1 MVPTPPR
8 AHGDEKKT
16 SHRRSPSIED
26 PESLAAW
33 PIPDDDELE
42 RAVSRHERGESVEA
56 EVTHEHKPSG
66 LSLSRTLS
74 RRSATSSRWE
84 PGPAPDGGT
93 VAWTQAAMAHLTIFS
108 TWGWITSYGVFQE
121 YYRTS
126 LDLTPSTISWIGSVQ
141 IFLLFFLGTFSGRA
155 LDAGL
160 FRPVYITGS
169 VLQLLGVFSMSEAK
183 NFWQLFL
190 SQGLCLGI
198 ANGLHFCP
206 AMSLVSTY
214 FVRKRALVVGVA
226 AMGSCTGGIV
236 FPIIIQ
242 QLLPRIGFPW
252 TIRVCG
258 FIMLLT
264 NICTITF
271 YRTRLPPR
279 KTGPLV
285 EWSSFKEWPFM
296 LYCIASFFNFWGLY
310 FAFFFVGSYG
320 REILGMSYPD
330 SINLLLTMVGV
341 GFLWRIL
348 PNYFADKVGS
358 LNMLLPFTV
367 LAGTMLLAWI
377 GVHTRA
383 SLFVFAAIYGSGS
396 AGMQSLFP
404 AGLSSL
410 TEDLKKAGVRMG
422 MGFTIVSFACLTG
435 PPLVCSSQKTSH
447 ASYTDLTIVLV
458 GWSVDST
465 REWKLLVCADVRQC
479 SQTIIVTNLL
489 TRIPQMGRL

>member
-1 MVPTPPR
+1 MVNSHDYNEKSEPKRTPS
-8 AHGDEKKT
+8 A
-16 SHRRSPSIED
+16 ED

-42 RAVSRHERGESVEA
+42 RAASRHGRA
-56 EVTHEHKPSG
+56 EEIDTNATAQQEPKQQRSH
-66 LSLSRTLS
+66 SLSRTLS
-74 RRSATSSRWE
+74 RRSATPSSRWD
-84 PGPAPDGGT
+84 PGPPPDGGRR
-93 VAWTQAAMAHLTIFS
+93 AWTQAAMAHLTIFS

-121 YYRTS
+121 HYRTS
-126 LDLTPSTISWIGSVQ
+126 LNLTPSTISWIGSVQ

-169 VLQLLGVFSMSEAK
+169 ALQLLGVFSMSAST
-183 NFWQLFL
+183 NFWQIFL
-190 SQGLCLGI
+190 SQGLCLGV

-226 AMGSCTGGIV
+226 AMGSCTGGVV

-264 NICTITF
+264 NILTISL

-279 KTGPLV
+279 KSGPLV
-285 EWSSFKEWPFM
+285 EWSSFKEAPFM
-296 LYCIASFFNFWGLY
+296 LYCTAQFFNFWGLY
-310 FAFFFVGSYG
+310 FAFFYVGSFG
-320 REILGMSYPD
+320 REIIGMDYAD
-330 SINLLLTMVGV
+330 SINLLLTMVAV
-341 GFLWRIL
+341 GFIWRVL
-348 PNYFADKVGS
+348 PNYFADKLGS
-358 LNMLLPFTV
+358 INVLLPFTL
-367 LAGTMLLAWI
+367 LAGTMLYAWT
-377 GVHTRA
+377 GVHSRPT
-383 SLFVFAAIYGSGS
+383 LFVFAAIYGSGS

-422 MGFTIVSFACLTG
+422 MGFTLVSFACLTG
-435 PPLVCSSQKTSH
+435 PPLVSCVVLQRWEFDWSS
-447 ASYTDLTIVLV
+447 
-458 GWSVDST
+458 
-465 REWKLLVCADVRQC
+465 
-479 SQTIIVTNLL
+479 
-489 TRIPQMGRL
+489 

>member
-1 MVPTPPR
+1 MASTQLYS
-8 AHGDEKKT
+8 HGDEEKADHK
-16 SHRRSPSIED
+16 RVPFIED

-42 RAVSRHERGESVEA
+42 RAMSGQERGESVEA
-56 EVTHEHKPSG
+56 GITHETKPG
-66 LSLSRTLS
+66 GNPLSRTIS
-74 RRSATSSRWE
+74 RRSATSSRWD

-93 VAWTQAAMAHLTIFS
+93 TAWTQAAMAHLTIFS

-121 YYRTS
+121 YYRTT
-126 LDLTPSTISWIGSVQ
+126 LGLTPSTISWIGSVQ

-169 VLQLLGVFSMSEAK
+169 VLQLLGVFSMSAST

-279 KTGPLV
+279 RTGPLV
-285 EWSSFKEWPFM
+285 EWSSLKEWPFM
-296 LYCIASFFNFWGLY
+296 LYCAASFFNFWGLY

-330 SINLLLTMVGV
+330 SINLLLTMVG
-341 GFLWRIL
+341 
-348 PNYFADKVGS
+348 GS
-358 LNMLLPFTV
+358 CPTTLRTR
-367 LAGTMLLAWI
+367 LA
-377 GVHTRA
+377 R
-383 SLFVFAAIYGSGS
+383 
-396 AGMQSLFP
+396 
-404 AGLSSL
+404 
-410 TEDLKKAGVRMG
+410 
-422 MGFTIVSFACLTG
+422 
-435 PPLVCSSQKTSH
+435 
-447 ASYTDLTIVLV
+447 
-458 GWSVDST
+458 
-465 REWKLLVCADVRQC
+465 
-479 SQTIIVTNLL
+479 
-489 TRIPQMGRL
+489 

>member
-1 MVPTPPR
+1 MSSTQPYS
-8 AHGDEKKT
+8 HSNEEKT
-16 SHRRSPSIED
+16 DHRRSPSAED
-26 PESLAAW
+26 PQSLAAW
-33 PIPDDDELE
+33 PIPDDDELQ
-42 RAVSRHERGESVEA
+42 RTMSQHERGESVEA
-56 EVTHEHKPSG
+56 EITHELKPSG
-66 LSLSRTLS
+66 NPLSRTLS
-74 RRSATSSRWE
+74 RRSATSSRWD
-84 PGPAPDGGT
+84 PGPAPDGGAK
-93 VAWTQAAMAHLTIFS
+93 AWTQAAMAHLTIFS

-121 YYRTS
+121 HYRTT
-126 LDLTPSTISWIGSVQ
+126 LGLTPSTISWIGSVQ

-169 VLQLLGVFSMSEAK
+169 VLQLLGVFSMSAST

-226 AMGSCTGGIV
+226 AMGSCTGGVV

-264 NICTITF
+264 NIYTIAF

-279 KTGPLV
+279 RTGPLV

-296 LYCIASFFNFWGLY
+296 LYCAASFFNFWGLY
-310 FAFFFVGSYG
+310 FAFFFVGSFG

-330 SINLLLTMVGV
+330 SINLLLTMVAV
-341 GFLWRIL
+341 GFIWRLL
-348 PNYFADKVGS
+348 PNYFADKIGS
-358 LNMLLPFTV
+358 LNMLLPFTM
-367 LAGTMLLAWI
+367 LAGTMLFAWI
-377 GVHTRA
+377 GVHSRS

-435 PPLVCSSQKTSH
+435 PPLVSCDTSSVVLPYETLTS
-447 ASYTDLTIVLV
+447 T
-458 GWSVDST
+458 GRRFDST
-465 REWKLLVCADVRQC
+465 RKRKLSVCPDVSHHIQ
-479 SQTIIVTNLL
+479 SST
-489 TRIPQMGRL
+489 

>member
-1 MVPTPPR
+1 
-8 AHGDEKKT
+8 
-16 SHRRSPSIED
+16 
-26 PESLAAW
+26 
-33 PIPDDDELE
+33 
-42 RAVSRHERGESVEA
+42 
-56 EVTHEHKPSG
+56 
-66 LSLSRTLS
+66 
-74 RRSATSSRWE
+74 
-84 PGPAPDGGT
+84 
-93 VAWTQAAMAHLTIFS
+93 MAHLTIFS

-126 LDLTPSTISWIGSVQ
+126 LGLTPSTISWIGSVQ

-160 FRPVYITGS
+160 FRPVYATGS
-169 VLQLLGVFSMSEAK
+169 CLQLLGVFSMSAST
-183 NFWQLFL
+183 NFWQIFL

-214 FVRKRALVVGVA
+214 FVRKRALVVGIA
-226 AMGSCTGGIV
+226 AMGSCTGGVV

-264 NICTITF
+264 NILTITC

-279 KTGPLV
+279 RTGPLV
-285 EWSSFKEWPFM
+285 EWSSFREAPFM
-296 LYCIASFFNFWGLY
+296 LYCAASFFNFWGLY
-310 FAFFFVGSYG
+310 FAFFFVGSFG
-320 REILGMSYPD
+320 REILNMTYPD
-330 SINLLLTMVGV
+330 SINLLLTMVAV
-341 GFLWRIL
+341 GFVWRVL

-367 LAGTMLLAWI
+367 LAGTMLFAWT
-377 GVHTRA
+377 GVHSRA
-383 SLFVFAAIYGSGS
+383 ALFVFAAIYGSGS

-422 MGFTIVSFACLTG
+422 MGFSIVSFACLTG
-435 PPLVCSSQKTSH
+435 PPLVSWNRILFSPLDFEVWKSPEYSH
-447 ASYTDLTIVLV
+447 
-458 GWSVDST
+458 
-465 REWKLLVCADVRQC
+465 
-479 SQTIIVTNLL
+479 
-489 TRIPQMGRL
+489 

>member
-1 MVPTPPR
+1 M
-8 AHGDEKKT
+8 AFAHSHSHGDEEKT
-16 SHRRSPSIED
+16 GHKHSLAVKD
-26 PESLAAW
+26 PDSLAAW
-33 PIPDDDELE
+33 PIPDDDDLE
-42 RAVSRHERGESVEA
+42 RTVPRHERDESVEA
-56 EVTHEHKPSG
+56 EITHEPKVAG
-66 LSLSRTLS
+66 LSLSRTIS
-74 RRSATSSRWE
+74 RHSATSSRWD
-84 PGPAPDGGT
+84 PGPPPDGGSK
-93 VAWTQAAMAHLTIFS
+93 AWTQAAMAHLTIFS

-121 YYRTS
+121 HYRTT
-126 LDLTPSTISWIGSVQ
+126 LGLTPSTISWIGSVQ

-169 VLQLLGVFSMSEAK
+169 ILQLLGVFSMASST

-198 ANGLHFCP
+198 SNGLHFCP
-206 AMSLVSTY
+206 AMSLISTY

-226 AMGSCTGGIV
+226 AMGSCTGGVV
-236 FPIIIQ
+236 FPIIVQ

-264 NICTITF
+264 NICTIAF

-279 KTGPLV
+279 RTGPLV
-285 EWSSFKEWPFM
+285 EWSSFKEWSFM
-296 LYCIASFFNFWGLY
+296 LY
-310 FAFFFVGSYG
+310 FAFFFIGSYG

-330 SINLLLTMVGV
+330 SINLLLTMVAV
-341 GFLWRIL
+341 GFVWRLL
-348 PNYFADKVGS
+348 PNYFADKIGS
-358 LNMLLPFTV
+358 LNMLLPFTL
-367 LAGTMLLAWI
+367 LAGTMLFAWI
-377 GVHTRA
+377 GVHSRA
-383 SLFVFAAIYGSGS
+383 SLFVFAGIYGSGS

-435 PPLVCSSQKTSH
+435 PPLVS
-447 ASYTDLTIVLV
+447 
-458 GWSVDST
+458 
-465 REWKLLVCADVRQC
+465 
-479 SQTIIVTNLL
+479 
-489 TRIPQMGRL
+489 

>member
-1 MVPTPPR
+1 MASPR
-8 AHGDEKKT
+8 LHSYNGEEKPNPK
-16 SHRRSPSIED
+16 RSPSVED
-26 PESLAAW
+26 PEGLSAW
-33 PIPDDDELE
+33 PIPDDEELE
-42 RAVSRHERGESVEA
+42 RAISRTERSNEA
-56 EVTHEHKPSG
+56 QTTHESKTGEPP
-66 LSLSRTLS
+66 LSRTIS
-74 RRSATSSRWE
+74 RRSATSSRWD

-93 VAWTQAAMAHLTIFS
+93 QAWTQAAMAHFTIFS

-121 YYRTS
+121 YYRTT
-126 LDLTPSTISWIGSVQ
+126 LELTPSTISWIGSVQ

-169 VLQLLGVFSMSEAK
+169 VLQLLGVFSMSASK

-206 AMSLVSTY
+206 AMSLISTY
-214 FVRKRALVVGVA
+214 FVQKRALVVGIA
-226 AMGSCTGGIV
+226 AMGSCTGGVV

-264 NICTITF
+264 NILTITC

-279 KTGPLV
+279 RTGPLV

-296 LYCIASFFNFWGLY
+296 LYCAASFFNFWGLY

-320 REILGMSYPD
+320 REILGMTYPD
-330 SINLLLTMVGV
+330 SINLLLTMVAV
-341 GFLWRIL
+341 GFLWRLL

-358 LNMLLPFTV
+358 LNMLLPFTLV
-367 LAGTMLLAWI
+367 AGTMLLAWI

-383 SLFVFAAIYGSGS
+383 SLFVFAGIYGSGS

-435 PPLVCSSQKTSH
+435 PPLVRRCYFL
-447 ASYTDLTIVLV
+447 YTYRGFGT
-458 GWSVDST
+458 W
-465 REWKLLVCADVRQC
+465 R
-479 SQTIIVTNLL
+479 
-489 TRIPQMGRL
+489 M